1 MIGTSRKAS
10 LRFTLSA
17 VICAL
22 TISIVAA
29 VSVRLM
35 VTRNQ
40 EGERELR
47 RKAIVYA
54 ELLAKELESAV
65 AFDDLETSREVFVAA
80 RLDRDIQSIGLY
92 RQDGSLLDKIGDPVP
107 LSWAASPESSQLRS
121 SSAALDALAP
131 VISHEGPRG
140 ILVLRVSRER
150 LFRARRV
157 ALLEAAKAGL
167 VALIISL
174 VAAWLIAGRLA
185 RRLARIERAAGRV
198 TGGDLLQPPVEP
210 GTPDE
215 IGRLTVSFNAM
226 VAQLRQLIEQR
237 QAAAAMEQERLE
249 QLVEARTVELGKRND
264 ELQRS
269 RERYRLIIETTSA
282 IPWEYSLPEGRAT
295 YVGPQALELLGYPLA
310 SLAELDFLRARIPR
324 QDEQRLVQQVTKA
337 LQDGATLEAEFRMT
351 TADGKVVELRGV
363 STLQSDQ
370 QGCVRGLLL
379 DVTQR
384 KKLEVELQQAQK
396 LESVGRLASGIAHE
410 INTPVQF
417 VSDSVQ
423 FVRDAFQDML
433 ALVGRYREMKDRTV
447 AGTLSKE
454 HLEELHALEEAA
466 DLDYLVTQVPKALER
481 AVEGLAR
488 VAMLVRSMKQF
499 AHPDQK
505 DKVSANLNEALATTL
520 VIARSEYKYVANVET
535 SFGDIPPLLCHV
547 SELNQAFLNIIVNAG
562 HAIGEFV
569 AGTGALGIIRVATR
583 REDDCIV
590 VLISDTGAGIP
601 AAIRDKIF
609 DPFFTTKPVG
619 KGTGQGLA
627 IARSMVVDKHG
638 GTISL
643 DSEAGRGTSFTI
655 RLPLGLSAEGGSRA
669 YIAP

>member
-1 MIGTSRKAS
+1 MTRSSSRAS

-17 VICAL
+17 VISAL

-29 VSVRLM
+29 VSARLM
-35 VTRNQ
+35 QTRNE

-167 VALIISL
+167 AALIISL

-185 RRLARIERAAGRV
+185 RRLARIEQAAGKV

-226 VAQLRQLIEQR
+226 VAQQRQLIEQR

-282 IPWEYSLPEGRAT
+282 IPWEYSLAEGRVT
-295 YVGPQALELLGYPLA
+295 YVGPQALKLLGYPLA
-310 SLAELDFLRARIPR
+310 SLAELDFLRARIPS
-324 QDEQRLVQQVTKA
+324 QDEQRLLQQVTKA
-337 LQDGATLEAEFRMT
+337 LADGAALETEFRMT
-351 TADGKVVELRGV
+351 TAEGKVVELRGV
-363 STLQSDQ
+363 STLESDKH
-370 QGCVRGLLL
+370 GCVRGLML

-410 INTPVQF
+410 INTPIQF
-417 VSDSVQ
+417 VSDSLV
-423 FVRDAFQDML
+423 FVREAFQDTL
-433 ALVGRYREMKDRTV
+433 ALVRRYQEIKDLGA
-447 AGTLSKE
+447 AGALSKE
-454 HLEELHALEEAA
+454 HLDELRAHEETA
-466 DLDYLVTQVPKALER
+466 DLDYLVTQVPKALDR
-481 AVEGLAR
+481 ALEGLER
-488 VAMLVRSMKQF
+488 VAMLVRSMKEF

-505 DKVSANLNEALATTL
+505 DKVAANLNEALATTL
-520 VIARSEYKYVANVET
+520 IIARSEYKYVANVET

-562 HAIGEFV
+562 HAIGELV
-569 AGTGALGIIRVATR
+569 AGTNALGIIRVATR
-583 REDDCIV
+583 REDQCIV
-590 VLISDTGAGIP
+590 ILISDTGSGVP

-643 DSEAGRGTSFTI
+643 DSEPGRGTSFTI
-655 RLPLGLSAEGGSRA
+655 RLPLGSARGGSGA